1 MKKTT
6 LSIIAITFATA
17 VIFTGCSERPK
28 KNERVIKIEKAE
40 ANITEGSITLD
51 KAQEDY
57 TADIEKY
64 RKETD
69 EKIAANKKSMADFE
83 ARIST
88 QKKEAK
94 AAYKKKIAELEQKNT
109 DMKKKMDAFK
119 AEGKEK
125 WELFKADFDKG
136 MGDIEQSLKDLTTK

>member
-1 MKKTT
+1 
-6 LSIIAITFATA
+6 
-17 VIFTGCSERPK
+17 
-28 KNERVIKIEKAE
+28 
-40 ANITEGSITLD
+40 
-51 KAQEDY
+51 
-57 TADIEKY
+57 
-64 RKETD
+64 
-69 EKIAANKKSMADFE
+69 MADFE